1 MFGDGSIE
9 ELAKSYLSR
18 NQDKS
23 FSCSLCGKVSRD
35 MYNAKRHLEDKHF
48 RSDSGYKCQLCGV
61 FCVTL
66 NSLTNHMSRQ
76 HRNKW
81 MLCTFVFL
89 LIGWQRGLEEQISQY
104 ITKNPDRSFTCT
116 LCGKVSRDL
125 YNAKRHLMKC
135 FKSTWRYECLFVP
148 I

>member
-1 MFGDGSIE
+1 MVNKILIEIVLFSPGMFGDGSID

-23 FSCSLCGKVSRD
+23 LSCSLCGKVSRD

-66 NSLTNHMSRQ
+66 NTLTSHMSRQ
-76 HRNKW
+76 HRNK
-81 MLCTFVFL
+81 
-89 LIGWQRGLEEQISQY
+89 
-104 ITKNPDRSFTCT
+104 
-116 LCGKVSRDL
+116 
-125 YNAKRHLMKC
+125 
-135 FKSTWRYECLFVP
+135 
-148 I
+148 